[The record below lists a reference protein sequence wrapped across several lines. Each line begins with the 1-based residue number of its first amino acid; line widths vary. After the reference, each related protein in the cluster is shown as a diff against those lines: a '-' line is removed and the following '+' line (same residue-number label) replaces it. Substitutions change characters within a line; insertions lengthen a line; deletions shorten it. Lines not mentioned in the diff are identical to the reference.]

1 MVDKLIISSSLIHVQ
16 KTCALTIKLFHNL
29 SIFNTALFRWI
40 VAQQWIAGNLQ
51 RLVVLFEIW
60 KGYKVGFTDGCLLGR
75 WLKFKN

>member
-40 VAQQWIAGNLQ
+40 VAQQ
-51 RLVVLFEIW
+51 
-60 KGYKVGFTDGCLLGR
+60 
-75 WLKFKN
+75 